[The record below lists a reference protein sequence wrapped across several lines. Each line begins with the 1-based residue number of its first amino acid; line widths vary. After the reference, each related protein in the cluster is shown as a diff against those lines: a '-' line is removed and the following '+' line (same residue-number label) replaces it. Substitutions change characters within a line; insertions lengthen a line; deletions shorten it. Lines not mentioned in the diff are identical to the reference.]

1 MSMDVMYPDDSS
13 ASSGGANTSSTTSLN
28 GVTNVSVETTEI
40 FGTPLLPYGPV
51 NMITKVITAS
61 AAFYDSP
68 LLVMADAAIA
78 AITVTLPP
86 AGSGVGKL
94 IAVMKTDSTGN
105 TVTINAVSGEAV
117 YKLSSFSNLSSQYQA
132 AMFIGIKFSNFNGWV
147 KVA

>member
-1 MSMDVMYPDDSS
+1 MSMDVMYPDESS
-13 ASSGGANTSSTTSLN
+13 ASGGTSSSSTGSLN
-28 GVTNVSVETTEI
+28 GETNVSIETTTT

-61 AAFYDSP
+61 TAFYDSP
-68 LLVMADAAIA
+68 LLIMADAALA
-78 AITVTLPP
+78 AVTVTLPP

-105 TVTINAVSGEAV
+105 TVTINAVSGETV

-132 AMFIGIKFSNFNGWV
+132 AMFIGIKFSSFNGWV